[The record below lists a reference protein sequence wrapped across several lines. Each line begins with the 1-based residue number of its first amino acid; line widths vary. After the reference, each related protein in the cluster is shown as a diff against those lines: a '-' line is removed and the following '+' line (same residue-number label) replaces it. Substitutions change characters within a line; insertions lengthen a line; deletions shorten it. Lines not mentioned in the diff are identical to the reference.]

1 MSIYFVITGISPN
14 KHNHI
19 NIKSSIITLYNHG
32 SIIFV
37 NNSLYIIQTNA
48 MIFTFSTH
56 NISIYFSS

>member
-37 NNSLYIIQTNA
+37 NIRQKNV
-48 MIFTFSTH
+48 H
-56 NISIYFSS
+56 VH